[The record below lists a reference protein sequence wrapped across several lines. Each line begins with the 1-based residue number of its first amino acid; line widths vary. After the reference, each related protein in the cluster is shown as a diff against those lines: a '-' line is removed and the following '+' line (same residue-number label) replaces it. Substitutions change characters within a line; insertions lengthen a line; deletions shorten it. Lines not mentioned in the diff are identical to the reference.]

1 MGRSLFHKLLA
12 SYLII
17 ILVTLSVVGLMFTEL
32 FTSYYFKA
40 KEQEL
45 ITKGQDVSRILATY
59 ISAGIPFP
67 AIDIALMALDRSLNA
82 RAFVIDNS
90 GQIIAT
96 TAGRSAPRGMFLNPE
111 EANQVLQG
119 KVVSWRG
126 YNPRFNQVMVSA
138 AVPIQVDNQTV
149 GALVL
154 NTSVVDIAPAIAVVR
169 RYIVYAAVATVILA
183 MVIGY
188 CLSRS
193 ISQPLRRISQATRA
207 MSQGNFSQRIEVTS
221 QDEVGQ
227 LAESFNELAQALD
240 DTISALRLEKDKVEN
255 VLKNMAEGVLAVD
268 NQGRIIMA
276 NAQAARTL
284 GFGDGE
290 IRGRMLAELTTFPEI
305 NELFAEVLKEKQALT
320 AEFKLPNNR
329 FTLAHISLLQE
340 KGETLGAVAVL
351 QDITGLRRLEELRR
365 DFVANVSHELRTPLA
380 SIQAFVEALLDGMV
394 DDPATQMKYLKVIHE
409 ETLRLKRLIHDLL
422 DLSLIESGKAKWQVM
437 PLNIKDLTI
446 RVLEKLMPQIEEKAL
461 EIEIEMPEDLPFA
474 LGNPDRIEQVL
485 INLLHNAIQFT
496 PAGGKIRIG
505 ASACCDEIR
514 VSVAD
519 TGEGIPAEDLPH
531 IWERFHKVDKSRAR
545 SSGGTGLGLAIVKHI
560 VDAHGGRVGVESEP
574 GKGSIFTFSLPQV
587 NKAHIA

>member
-1 MGRSLFHKLLA
+1 MRRSLFHKLLA

-17 ILVTLSVVGLMFTEL
+17 ILVTLSAVALMFTEL

-45 ITKGQDVSRILATY
+45 ITKGQEISRILGGY
-59 ISAGIPFP
+59 ISRGIPFP
-67 AIDIALMALDRSLNA
+67 AIDAALIALDRSLNA
-82 RAFVIDNS
+82 RAFVIDSS
-90 GQIIAT
+90 GRIIAT
-96 TAGRSAPRGMFLNPE
+96 TAGGHAPRGMFLNPE
-111 EANQVLQG
+111 EANQLLQG

-138 AVPIQVDNQTV
+138 AVPIRLDNQTV

-169 RYIVYAAVATVILA
+169 RYIVYAAVAAVLLA
-183 MVIGY
+183 MGIGY
-188 CLSRS
+188 YLSKS
-193 ISQPLRRISQATRA
+193 ISQPLRRICQATKA
-207 MSQGNFSQRIEVTS
+207 MSQGNFTQRIEVTS

-240 DTISALRLEKDKVEN
+240 DTISALKLEKEKAEN

-268 NQGRIIMA
+268 SQGRIIMA
-276 NAQAARTL
+276 NAQAAKTL
-284 GFGDGE
+284 GFHSSELKGQ
-290 IRGRMLAELTTFPEI
+290 MLSELSTFPEI
-305 NELFAEVLKEKQALT
+305 KELFSEVLKENQELT

-329 FTLAHISLLQE
+329 CILARVSLLQE
-340 KGETLGAVAVL
+340 REETIGAVAVL
-351 QDITGLRRLEELRR
+351 QDITELRRLEELRR
-365 DFVANVSHELRTPLA
+365 DFIANVSHELRTPLT

-422 DLSLIESGKAKWQVM
+422 DLSLIESGKAKWQMM
-437 PLNIKDLTI
+437 PLNIKEVVSK
-446 RVLEKLMPQIEEKAL
+446 VLEKLMPQIKEKAL
-461 EIEIEMPEDLPFA
+461 EVTTEFADKIPMA
-474 LGNPDRIEQVL
+474 LGNPDRLEQVL

-496 PAGGKIRIG
+496 PAGGKIRIRG
-505 ASACCDEIR
+505 NACGDEIE

-519 TGEGIPAEDLPH
+519 TGEGIPEEDLPH
-531 IWERFHKVDKSRAR
+531 IWERFHKVDKSRSR

-560 VDAHGGRVGVESEP
+560 VEAHGGKVKVESKP
-574 GKGSIFTFSLPQV
+574 GVGSTFTFSIPQA
-587 NKAHIA
+587 NKAQKA